1 MIRTPTIEILP
12 FWQWRRI
19 KQGMEKPARQTTESI
34 RKLKGQRPIVA
45 LTAYDTAAA
54 RLVDESGVDVI
65 LVGDSVGTTLLGFDS
80 TVPVTLEAMI
90 HHTAAVARGN
100 QAALL
105 VADVP
110 FGYGRHDPQQLIRAA
125 VRLMQEGGGCAVKLE
140 TVAADSEVVAGMVAA
155 GIPVM
160 GHIGLLP
167 QRIHQ
172 LGGYRK
178 FGKRP
183 GEAAALLEDATA
195 LERAGCFALVAE
207 MVDGGVARELAA
219 KVSIPI
225 IGIGSG
231 PDCDGQILVYHD
243 ILGLTPGKV
252 PSFVKVYDDVA
263 ARIRSAVSGYVDDV
277 RSRRFP
283 S

>member
-1 MIRTPTIEILP
+1 MTHKT
-12 FWQWRRI
+12 
-19 KQGMEKPARQTTESI
+19 GMDRPVRHTTETI

-54 RLVDESGVDVI
+54 RLVDESGVDII
-65 LVGDSVGTTLLGFDS
+65 LVGDSVGTTQLGFES
-80 TVPVTLEAMI
+80 TVPVTLAAMI

-100 QAALL
+100 KAALL
-105 VADVP
+105 VADLP
-110 FGYGRHDPQQLIRAA
+110 FGYGRHDPQQLMSAA
-125 VRLMQEGGGCAVKLE
+125 VRLMQEGGAHAVKLE
-140 TVAADSEVVAGMVAA
+140 TVAADDGVVAGMVAA

-167 QRIHQ
+167 QRVHQ

-178 FGKRP
+178 FGKRE
-183 GEAAALLEDATA
+183 GEAATLLADAAA

-207 MVDGGVARELAA
+207 MVDTDVARELSD
-219 KVSIPI
+219 KVSIPL

-231 PDCDGQILVYHD
+231 VHCDGQILVYHD

-252 PSFVKVYDDVA
+252 PSFVRVYDDLGE
-263 ARIRSAVSGYVDDV
+263 RIRGAVSNYADDV
-277 RSRRFP
+277 RNGRFP